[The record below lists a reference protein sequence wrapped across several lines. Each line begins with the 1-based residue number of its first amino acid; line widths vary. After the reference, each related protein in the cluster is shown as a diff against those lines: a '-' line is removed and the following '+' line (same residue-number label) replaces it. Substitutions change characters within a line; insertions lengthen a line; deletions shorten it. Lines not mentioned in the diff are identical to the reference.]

1 MTQPVVRALDVV
13 DRLECDGR
21 TLLLLEHRVVE
32 LNPLALAAYDA
43 ASEPAAL
50 DALTGTLVDR
60 FGAPPDGDAGDL
72 VRGVVDELLALGLV
86 AES

>member
-43 ASEPAAL
+43 ASEPVAL
-50 DALTGTLVDR
+50 DALTGTGQCGNSASQVKGPSWSMR
-60 FGAPPDGDAGDL
+60 
-72 VRGVVDELLALGLV
+72 
-86 AES
+86 